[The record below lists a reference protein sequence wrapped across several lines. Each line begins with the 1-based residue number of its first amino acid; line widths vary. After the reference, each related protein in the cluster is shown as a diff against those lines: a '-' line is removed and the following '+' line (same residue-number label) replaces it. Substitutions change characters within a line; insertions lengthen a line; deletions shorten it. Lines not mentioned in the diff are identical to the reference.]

1 MIAEV
6 VYILCALTALVC
18 AVLLGRG
25 YTRSR
30 QRLLLWASI
39 CFLGLFITNV
49 LTFIDIVLV
58 PDVDLHWLRSTVGLI
73 SDALLVFGL
82 IWEAP

>member
-25 YTRSR
+25 YRRSR
-30 QRLLLWASI
+30 QRLLLWSAI
-39 CFLGLFITNV
+39 CFFGLFIANA
-49 LTFIDIVLV
+49 LTFVDFVVV
-58 PDVDLHWLRSTVGLI
+58 PGVDLHWLRSSVGL
-73 SDALLVFGL
+73 AAEGLLVFGL